1 MILDR
6 IENAKVYS
14 AVNEGINKVLEFAKD
29 LTPDTYPTERLY
41 MDGEK
46 LFINFPV
53 YETHA
58 KKDGMT
64 EAHRQ
69 YIDVMYMVEGSE
81 TVYVKDVNALKN
93 ITKEYDP
100 AIDALLAD
108 VDDDTTAVRLEAGSF
123 LILFPEDAHAP
134 ACDTTETKN
143 LKVKKLIGKVLL

>member
-14 AVNEGINKVLEFAKD
+14 AVNEGINKVLDFAKG

-69 YIDVMYMVEGSE
+69 YIDVMYMVEGCE
-81 TVYVKDVNALKN
+81 TIYVKDVNVLKKV
-93 ITKEYDP
+93 TKEYDH

-108 VDDDTTAVRLEAGSF
+108 IDDDATAVRLEAGSF

-134 ACDTTETKN
+134 ACDTPEAKN